1 MKKAIILAAVA
12 APFVTLAQSQ
22 TGSGIG
28 GIGGGV
34 GDVSKLVAF
43 LKDALNIATVLIL
56 ALAVVYFLWNVF
68 KFVMSAGDAEARE
81 KSQGGIIYGFI
92 GIFVMVSLWGIIS
105 FFSQSAKLTPTTY
118 SAPTINFGG
127 N

>member
-12 APFVTLAQSQ
+12 APFVTLAQS

-28 GIGGGV
+28 GGV
-34 GDVSKLVAF
+34 GNVSKLVAF

-68 KFVMSAGDAEARE
+68 KFIMAAGDEEARKE
-81 KSQGGIIYGFI
+81 GLNGIIYGII
-92 GIFVMVSLWGIIS
+92 GIFVMVSLWGIIG
-105 FFSQSAKLTPTTY
+105 FLTQSTDLDPVTY